1 MIDQTAN
8 FAAAAPCRPDA
19 AYQSWQGSMNKTVMR
34 HDPEARTAAPMPCFG
49 SMVHETALAAQN
61 HNAYAPGPALG
72 PDGKTP
78 DISYGPANGND
89 DGFSFGDVIDM
100 INPLQHLPVI
110 GALYRKFTGD
120 TIKPMSNIIG
130 GAIFGGPIGAVS
142 STVNVVVKST
152 TGKDIAENAFAMAG
166 FDITPE
172 GAKKP
177 DLIYKNESAK
187 NITLASHAANV
198 YADADMVLSSA
209 STKNFASTKF
219 STQSWNA

>member
-1 MIDQTAN
+1 MIDQ
-8 FAAAAPCRPDA
+8 AALTTAAPQARPDA
-19 AYQSWQGSMNKTVMR
+19 TYKSWQGSVQKATMR
-34 HDPEARTAAPMPCFG
+34 LDPEGRTAGPIPHFG
-49 SMVHETALAAQN
+49 SMVHETALAAQG
-61 HNAYAPGPALG
+61 HNAYAPGSTLG

-78 DISYGPANGND
+78 DIAYNNAKSED
-89 DGFSFGDVIDM
+89 EFSFGDVLDI

-110 GALYRKFTGD
+110 GTLYRKFTGD
-120 TIKPMSNIIG
+120 TIKPMADIIG

-166 FDITPE
+166 FDVTPG

-177 DLIYKNESAK
+177 DLIYSDTPMKAV
-187 NITLASHAANV
+187 AA
-198 YADADMVLSSA
+198 YADAAMTSA
-209 STKNFASTKF
+209 SGHKNFSATKM

>member
-8 FAAAAPCRPDA
+8 FAAAAPSRPDA
-19 AYQSWQGSMNKTVMR
+19 AYQSWQGSMKKTVMR
-34 HDPEARTAAPMPCFG
+34 HDPDARTAAPMPCFG
-49 SMVHETALAAQN
+49 SMVHETALAAQSR
-61 HNAYAPGPALG
+61 NAYAPDTASGT
-72 PDGKTP
+72 DGKAP
-78 DISYGPANGND
+78 DISYNND
-89 DGFSFGDVIDM
+89 DAFSFGDIIDM

-142 STVNVVVKST
+142 STVNAVVKST
-152 TGKDIAENAFAMAG
+152 TGKDIAENAFAIAG

-177 DLIYKNESAK
+177 DLVYNSAPAK
-187 NITLASHAANV
+187 NAALAANL
-198 YADADMVLSSA
+198 YANADTALSSDG
-209 STKNFASTKF
+209 TRNFAATKF